1 MKPTTIASLQKCKQD
16 KKRFATITAYD
27 YSFAKLFADE
37 GINVMLVGDSLGMTV
52 QGHDSTLP
60 VTVADIAYHT
70 AAVRR
75 GAPNCLLLA
84 DLPFMAYAT
93 PEQAFEN
100 AATVMRAGAN
110 MVKIEGGEW
119 LVETV
124 QMLTERAVPVC
135 GHLGLT
141 PQSVNIFGGYK
152 VQGRGDEAGDRLLS
166 DALALEAAGAQLLVL
181 ECVPVE
187 LAKRITEA
195 LAIPVI
201 GIGAGNVTDGQI
213 LVMHDAFGITGGHIP
228 KFAKNFL
235 AETGDI
241 RAAVRQYMAEV
252 ESGVYPGEE
261 HSFPLR
267 SDVVLIIE
275 TLPLLR
281 QQIRRLRM
289 EGKRVALVPTM
300 GNLHDGHMK
309 LVDEA
314 KARAD
319 VVVVSIF
326 VNPMQFD
333 RPEDLAR
340 YPRTLQEDCEKL
352 NKRKVDLVFAP
363 SVKEIYPNGTET
375 HTYVDVPGLSTML
388 EGASRPG
395 HFRGVSTIVSK
406 LFNLVQPD
414 IACFGEKDFQ
424 QLALIRK
431 MVADMGFDIEIVGV
445 PIMRAKDG
453 LALSSRNGYL
463 TAEQRKIAPGLYK
476 VLSSIADKLQAGER
490 DLDEIIAIAGQELNE
505 KGFRSDDIQIRDAD
519 TLLEISENSK
529 RAVIL
534 VAAWL
539 GDARL
544 IDNKLVELA

>member
-1 MKPTTIASLQKCKQD
+1 M
-16 KKRFATITAYD
+16 
-27 YSFAKLFADE
+27 
-37 GINVMLVGDSLGMTV
+37 
-52 QGHDSTLP
+52 
-60 VTVADIAYHT
+60 
-70 AAVRR
+70 
-75 GAPNCLLLA
+75 
-84 DLPFMAYAT
+84 
-93 PEQAFEN
+93 
-100 AATVMRAGAN
+100 
-110 MVKIEGGEW
+110 
-119 LVETV
+119 
-124 QMLTERAVPVC
+124 
-135 GHLGLT
+135 
-141 PQSVNIFGGYK
+141 
-152 VQGRGDEAGDRLLS
+152 
-166 DALALEAAGAQLLVL
+166 
-181 ECVPVE
+181 
-187 LAKRITEA
+187 
-195 LAIPVI
+195 
-201 GIGAGNVTDGQI
+201 
-213 LVMHDAFGITGGHIP
+213 
-228 KFAKNFL
+228 
-235 AETGDI
+235 
-241 RAAVRQYMAEV
+241 
-252 ESGVYPGEE
+252 
-261 HSFPLR
+261 
-267 SDVVLIIE
+267 LIIE
-275 TLPLLR
+275 SVLLLR

-463 TAEQRKIAPGLYK
+463 TAEQRKIAPALYK

-519 TLLEISENSK
+519 TLLEIAENSK

-544 IDNKLVELA
+544 IDNKIVELA

>member
-1 MKPTTIASLQKCKQD
+1 M
-16 KKRFATITAYD
+16 
-27 YSFAKLFADE
+27 
-37 GINVMLVGDSLGMTV
+37 
-52 QGHDSTLP
+52 
-60 VTVADIAYHT
+60 
-70 AAVRR
+70 
-75 GAPNCLLLA
+75 
-84 DLPFMAYAT
+84 
-93 PEQAFEN
+93 
-100 AATVMRAGAN
+100 
-110 MVKIEGGEW
+110 
-119 LVETV
+119 
-124 QMLTERAVPVC
+124 
-135 GHLGLT
+135 
-141 PQSVNIFGGYK
+141 
-152 VQGRGDEAGDRLLS
+152 
-166 DALALEAAGAQLLVL
+166 
-181 ECVPVE
+181 
-187 LAKRITEA
+187 
-195 LAIPVI
+195 
-201 GIGAGNVTDGQI
+201 
-213 LVMHDAFGITGGHIP
+213 
-228 KFAKNFL
+228 
-235 AETGDI
+235 
-241 RAAVRQYMAEV
+241 
-252 ESGVYPGEE
+252 
-261 HSFPLR
+261 
-267 SDVVLIIE
+267 LIIE

-476 VLSSIADKLQAGER
+476 ILSSIADKLQAGER

-505 KGFRSDDIQIRDAD
+505 KCFRADDIQIRDAD
-519 TLLEISENSK
+519 TLLEVSETSK

-544 IDNKLVELA
+544 IDNKIVELA

>member
-1 MKPTTIASLQKCKQD
+1 M
-16 KKRFATITAYD
+16 
-27 YSFAKLFADE
+27 
-37 GINVMLVGDSLGMTV
+37 
-52 QGHDSTLP
+52 
-60 VTVADIAYHT
+60 
-70 AAVRR
+70 
-75 GAPNCLLLA
+75 
-84 DLPFMAYAT
+84 
-93 PEQAFEN
+93 
-100 AATVMRAGAN
+100 
-110 MVKIEGGEW
+110 
-119 LVETV
+119 
-124 QMLTERAVPVC
+124 
-135 GHLGLT
+135 
-141 PQSVNIFGGYK
+141 
-152 VQGRGDEAGDRLLS
+152 
-166 DALALEAAGAQLLVL
+166 
-181 ECVPVE
+181 
-187 LAKRITEA
+187 
-195 LAIPVI
+195 
-201 GIGAGNVTDGQI
+201 
-213 LVMHDAFGITGGHIP
+213 
-228 KFAKNFL
+228 
-235 AETGDI
+235 
-241 RAAVRQYMAEV
+241 
-252 ESGVYPGEE
+252 
-261 HSFPLR
+261 
-267 SDVVLIIE
+267 LIIE

-431 MVADMGFDIEIVGV
+431 MVADMGFDIEIVDV

-476 VLSSIADKLQAGER
+476 VLSSIADKLQVGER
-490 DLDEIIAIAGQELNE
+490 DLDEIITIAGQELNE
-505 KGFRSDDIQIRDAD
+505 KGFRADDIQIRDAD
-519 TLLEISENSK
+519 TLLEVSETSK

-544 IDNKLVELA
+544 IDNKIVELV

>member
-1 MKPTTIASLQKCKQD
+1 M
-16 KKRFATITAYD
+16 
-27 YSFAKLFADE
+27 
-37 GINVMLVGDSLGMTV
+37 
-52 QGHDSTLP
+52 
-60 VTVADIAYHT
+60 
-70 AAVRR
+70 
-75 GAPNCLLLA
+75 
-84 DLPFMAYAT
+84 
-93 PEQAFEN
+93 
-100 AATVMRAGAN
+100 
-110 MVKIEGGEW
+110 
-119 LVETV
+119 
-124 QMLTERAVPVC
+124 
-135 GHLGLT
+135 
-141 PQSVNIFGGYK
+141 
-152 VQGRGDEAGDRLLS
+152 
-166 DALALEAAGAQLLVL
+166 
-181 ECVPVE
+181 
-187 LAKRITEA
+187 
-195 LAIPVI
+195 
-201 GIGAGNVTDGQI
+201 
-213 LVMHDAFGITGGHIP
+213 
-228 KFAKNFL
+228 
-235 AETGDI
+235 
-241 RAAVRQYMAEV
+241 
-252 ESGVYPGEE
+252 
-261 HSFPLR
+261 
-267 SDVVLIIE
+267 LIIE

-544 IDNKLVELA
+544 IDNEMVELA

>member
-1 MKPTTIASLQKCKQD
+1 M
-16 KKRFATITAYD
+16 
-27 YSFAKLFADE
+27 
-37 GINVMLVGDSLGMTV
+37 
-52 QGHDSTLP
+52 
-60 VTVADIAYHT
+60 
-70 AAVRR
+70 
-75 GAPNCLLLA
+75 
-84 DLPFMAYAT
+84 
-93 PEQAFEN
+93 
-100 AATVMRAGAN
+100 
-110 MVKIEGGEW
+110 
-119 LVETV
+119 
-124 QMLTERAVPVC
+124 
-135 GHLGLT
+135 
-141 PQSVNIFGGYK
+141 
-152 VQGRGDEAGDRLLS
+152 
-166 DALALEAAGAQLLVL
+166 
-181 ECVPVE
+181 
-187 LAKRITEA
+187 
-195 LAIPVI
+195 
-201 GIGAGNVTDGQI
+201 
-213 LVMHDAFGITGGHIP
+213 
-228 KFAKNFL
+228 
-235 AETGDI
+235 
-241 RAAVRQYMAEV
+241 
-252 ESGVYPGEE
+252 
-261 HSFPLR
+261 
-267 SDVVLIIE
+267 LIIE

-534 VAAWL
+534 VASWL

-544 IDNKLVELA
+544 IDNKMVELA

>member
-1 MKPTTIASLQKCKQD
+1 M
-16 KKRFATITAYD
+16 
-27 YSFAKLFADE
+27 
-37 GINVMLVGDSLGMTV
+37 
-52 QGHDSTLP
+52 
-60 VTVADIAYHT
+60 
-70 AAVRR
+70 
-75 GAPNCLLLA
+75 
-84 DLPFMAYAT
+84 
-93 PEQAFEN
+93 
-100 AATVMRAGAN
+100 
-110 MVKIEGGEW
+110 
-119 LVETV
+119 
-124 QMLTERAVPVC
+124 
-135 GHLGLT
+135 
-141 PQSVNIFGGYK
+141 
-152 VQGRGDEAGDRLLS
+152 
-166 DALALEAAGAQLLVL
+166 
-181 ECVPVE
+181 
-187 LAKRITEA
+187 
-195 LAIPVI
+195 
-201 GIGAGNVTDGQI
+201 
-213 LVMHDAFGITGGHIP
+213 
-228 KFAKNFL
+228 
-235 AETGDI
+235 
-241 RAAVRQYMAEV
+241 
-252 ESGVYPGEE
+252 
-261 HSFPLR
+261 
-267 SDVVLIIE
+267 LIIE

-431 MVADMGFDIEIVGV
+431 MGADMGFDIEIIGV

-519 TLLEISENSK
+519 TLLEVSENSK

>member
-1 MKPTTIASLQKCKQD
+1 M
-16 KKRFATITAYD
+16 
-27 YSFAKLFADE
+27 
-37 GINVMLVGDSLGMTV
+37 
-52 QGHDSTLP
+52 
-60 VTVADIAYHT
+60 
-70 AAVRR
+70 
-75 GAPNCLLLA
+75 
-84 DLPFMAYAT
+84 
-93 PEQAFEN
+93 
-100 AATVMRAGAN
+100 
-110 MVKIEGGEW
+110 
-119 LVETV
+119 
-124 QMLTERAVPVC
+124 
-135 GHLGLT
+135 
-141 PQSVNIFGGYK
+141 
-152 VQGRGDEAGDRLLS
+152 
-166 DALALEAAGAQLLVL
+166 
-181 ECVPVE
+181 
-187 LAKRITEA
+187 
-195 LAIPVI
+195 
-201 GIGAGNVTDGQI
+201 
-213 LVMHDAFGITGGHIP
+213 
-228 KFAKNFL
+228 
-235 AETGDI
+235 
-241 RAAVRQYMAEV
+241 
-252 ESGVYPGEE
+252 
-261 HSFPLR
+261 
-267 SDVVLIIE
+267 LIIE

-388 EGASRPG
+388 EGDSRPG

-505 KGFRSDDIQIRDAD
+505 KGFRADDIQIRDAD
-519 TLLEISENSK
+519 TLLEVSETSK

-544 IDNKLVELA
+544 IDNKIVELA

>member
-1 MKPTTIASLQKCKQD
+1 M
-16 KKRFATITAYD
+16 
-27 YSFAKLFADE
+27 
-37 GINVMLVGDSLGMTV
+37 
-52 QGHDSTLP
+52 
-60 VTVADIAYHT
+60 
-70 AAVRR
+70 
-75 GAPNCLLLA
+75 
-84 DLPFMAYAT
+84 
-93 PEQAFEN
+93 
-100 AATVMRAGAN
+100 
-110 MVKIEGGEW
+110 
-119 LVETV
+119 
-124 QMLTERAVPVC
+124 
-135 GHLGLT
+135 
-141 PQSVNIFGGYK
+141 
-152 VQGRGDEAGDRLLS
+152 
-166 DALALEAAGAQLLVL
+166 
-181 ECVPVE
+181 
-187 LAKRITEA
+187 
-195 LAIPVI
+195 
-201 GIGAGNVTDGQI
+201 
-213 LVMHDAFGITGGHIP
+213 
-228 KFAKNFL
+228 
-235 AETGDI
+235 
-241 RAAVRQYMAEV
+241 
-252 ESGVYPGEE
+252 
-261 HSFPLR
+261 
-267 SDVVLIIE
+267 LIIE

-414 IACFGEKDFQ
+414 IASFGEKDFQ

-431 MVADMGFDIEIVGV
+431 MVADMGFDIEIIGV

-463 TAEQRKIAPGLYK
+463 TAEQRKIAPALYK

-505 KGFRSDDIQIRDAD
+505 KGFRADDIQIRDAD
-519 TLLEISENSK
+519 TLLEVSENSK

-544 IDNKLVELA
+544 IDNKMVELA

>member
-1 MKPTTIASLQKCKQD
+1 M
-16 KKRFATITAYD
+16 
-27 YSFAKLFADE
+27 
-37 GINVMLVGDSLGMTV
+37 
-52 QGHDSTLP
+52 
-60 VTVADIAYHT
+60 
-70 AAVRR
+70 
-75 GAPNCLLLA
+75 
-84 DLPFMAYAT
+84 
-93 PEQAFEN
+93 
-100 AATVMRAGAN
+100 
-110 MVKIEGGEW
+110 
-119 LVETV
+119 
-124 QMLTERAVPVC
+124 
-135 GHLGLT
+135 
-141 PQSVNIFGGYK
+141 
-152 VQGRGDEAGDRLLS
+152 
-166 DALALEAAGAQLLVL
+166 
-181 ECVPVE
+181 
-187 LAKRITEA
+187 
-195 LAIPVI
+195 
-201 GIGAGNVTDGQI
+201 
-213 LVMHDAFGITGGHIP
+213 
-228 KFAKNFL
+228 
-235 AETGDI
+235 
-241 RAAVRQYMAEV
+241 
-252 ESGVYPGEE
+252 
-261 HSFPLR
+261 
-267 SDVVLIIE
+267 LIIE

-333 RPEDLAR
+333 RPEDLAC

-431 MVADMGFDIEIVGV
+431 MVADMGFDIEIIGV

-505 KGFRSDDIQIRDAD
+505 KGFRADDIQIRDAD
-519 TLLEISENSK
+519 TLLEVSENSK

-544 IDNKLVELA
+544 IDNKMVELA

>member
-1 MKPTTIASLQKCKQD
+1 M
-16 KKRFATITAYD
+16 
-27 YSFAKLFADE
+27 
-37 GINVMLVGDSLGMTV
+37 
-52 QGHDSTLP
+52 
-60 VTVADIAYHT
+60 
-70 AAVRR
+70 
-75 GAPNCLLLA
+75 
-84 DLPFMAYAT
+84 
-93 PEQAFEN
+93 
-100 AATVMRAGAN
+100 
-110 MVKIEGGEW
+110 
-119 LVETV
+119 
-124 QMLTERAVPVC
+124 
-135 GHLGLT
+135 
-141 PQSVNIFGGYK
+141 
-152 VQGRGDEAGDRLLS
+152 
-166 DALALEAAGAQLLVL
+166 
-181 ECVPVE
+181 
-187 LAKRITEA
+187 
-195 LAIPVI
+195 
-201 GIGAGNVTDGQI
+201 
-213 LVMHDAFGITGGHIP
+213 
-228 KFAKNFL
+228 
-235 AETGDI
+235 
-241 RAAVRQYMAEV
+241 
-252 ESGVYPGEE
+252 
-261 HSFPLR
+261 
-267 SDVVLIIE
+267 LIIE

-314 KARAD
+314 KTRAD

-333 RPEDLAR
+333 RPEDLVR

-363 SVKEIYPNGTET
+363 SVKDIYPNGTET

-490 DLDEIIAIAGQELNE
+490 DLDEIVAIAGQELNE
-505 KGFRSDDIQIRDAD
+505 KGFRADDIQIRDAD
-519 TLLEISENSK
+519 TLLEVSENSK
-529 RAVIL
+529 RVVIL

-544 IDNKLVELA
+544 IDNKIVELA

>member
-1 MKPTTIASLQKCKQD
+1 M
-16 KKRFATITAYD
+16 
-27 YSFAKLFADE
+27 
-37 GINVMLVGDSLGMTV
+37 
-52 QGHDSTLP
+52 
-60 VTVADIAYHT
+60 
-70 AAVRR
+70 
-75 GAPNCLLLA
+75 
-84 DLPFMAYAT
+84 
-93 PEQAFEN
+93 
-100 AATVMRAGAN
+100 
-110 MVKIEGGEW
+110 
-119 LVETV
+119 
-124 QMLTERAVPVC
+124 
-135 GHLGLT
+135 
-141 PQSVNIFGGYK
+141 
-152 VQGRGDEAGDRLLS
+152 
-166 DALALEAAGAQLLVL
+166 
-181 ECVPVE
+181 
-187 LAKRITEA
+187 
-195 LAIPVI
+195 
-201 GIGAGNVTDGQI
+201 
-213 LVMHDAFGITGGHIP
+213 
-228 KFAKNFL
+228 
-235 AETGDI
+235 
-241 RAAVRQYMAEV
+241 
-252 ESGVYPGEE
+252 
-261 HSFPLR
+261 
-267 SDVVLIIE
+267 LIIE

-300 GNLHDGHMK
+300 GNLHNGHMK

-505 KGFRSDDIQIRDAD
+505 KGFRADDIQIRDAD
-519 TLLEISENSK
+519 TLLEVSETSK

-544 IDNKLVELA
+544 IDNKMVELA

>member
-1 MKPTTIASLQKCKQD
+1 M
-16 KKRFATITAYD
+16 
-27 YSFAKLFADE
+27 
-37 GINVMLVGDSLGMTV
+37 
-52 QGHDSTLP
+52 
-60 VTVADIAYHT
+60 
-70 AAVRR
+70 
-75 GAPNCLLLA
+75 
-84 DLPFMAYAT
+84 
-93 PEQAFEN
+93 
-100 AATVMRAGAN
+100 
-110 MVKIEGGEW
+110 
-119 LVETV
+119 
-124 QMLTERAVPVC
+124 
-135 GHLGLT
+135 
-141 PQSVNIFGGYK
+141 
-152 VQGRGDEAGDRLLS
+152 
-166 DALALEAAGAQLLVL
+166 
-181 ECVPVE
+181 
-187 LAKRITEA
+187 
-195 LAIPVI
+195 
-201 GIGAGNVTDGQI
+201 
-213 LVMHDAFGITGGHIP
+213 
-228 KFAKNFL
+228 
-235 AETGDI
+235 
-241 RAAVRQYMAEV
+241 
-252 ESGVYPGEE
+252 
-261 HSFPLR
+261 
-267 SDVVLIIE
+267 LIIE

-431 MVADMGFDIEIVGV
+431 MVADMGFDIEIIGV

-519 TLLEISENSK
+519 TLLEVSENSK

-544 IDNKLVELA
+544 IDNKMVELA

>member
-1 MKPTTIASLQKCKQD
+1 M
-16 KKRFATITAYD
+16 
-27 YSFAKLFADE
+27 
-37 GINVMLVGDSLGMTV
+37 
-52 QGHDSTLP
+52 
-60 VTVADIAYHT
+60 
-70 AAVRR
+70 
-75 GAPNCLLLA
+75 
-84 DLPFMAYAT
+84 
-93 PEQAFEN
+93 
-100 AATVMRAGAN
+100 
-110 MVKIEGGEW
+110 
-119 LVETV
+119 
-124 QMLTERAVPVC
+124 
-135 GHLGLT
+135 
-141 PQSVNIFGGYK
+141 
-152 VQGRGDEAGDRLLS
+152 
-166 DALALEAAGAQLLVL
+166 
-181 ECVPVE
+181 
-187 LAKRITEA
+187 
-195 LAIPVI
+195 
-201 GIGAGNVTDGQI
+201 
-213 LVMHDAFGITGGHIP
+213 
-228 KFAKNFL
+228 
-235 AETGDI
+235 
-241 RAAVRQYMAEV
+241 
-252 ESGVYPGEE
+252 
-261 HSFPLR
+261 
-267 SDVVLIIE
+267 LIIE

-505 KGFRSDDIQIRDAD
+505 KGFRADDIQIRDAD
-519 TLLEISENSK
+519 TLLEVTENSK

-544 IDNKLVELA
+544 IDNKIVELA

>member
-1 MKPTTIASLQKCKQD
+1 M
-16 KKRFATITAYD
+16 
-27 YSFAKLFADE
+27 
-37 GINVMLVGDSLGMTV
+37 
-52 QGHDSTLP
+52 
-60 VTVADIAYHT
+60 
-70 AAVRR
+70 
-75 GAPNCLLLA
+75 
-84 DLPFMAYAT
+84 
-93 PEQAFEN
+93 
-100 AATVMRAGAN
+100 
-110 MVKIEGGEW
+110 
-119 LVETV
+119 
-124 QMLTERAVPVC
+124 
-135 GHLGLT
+135 
-141 PQSVNIFGGYK
+141 
-152 VQGRGDEAGDRLLS
+152 
-166 DALALEAAGAQLLVL
+166 
-181 ECVPVE
+181 
-187 LAKRITEA
+187 
-195 LAIPVI
+195 
-201 GIGAGNVTDGQI
+201 
-213 LVMHDAFGITGGHIP
+213 
-228 KFAKNFL
+228 
-235 AETGDI
+235 
-241 RAAVRQYMAEV
+241 
-252 ESGVYPGEE
+252 
-261 HSFPLR
+261 
-267 SDVVLIIE
+267 LIIE

-281 QQIRRLRM
+281 QQVRRLRM

-490 DLDEIIAIAGQELNE
+490 DLDEIITIAGQELNE
-505 KGFRSDDIQIRDAD
+505 KGFRADDIQIRDAD
-519 TLLEISENSK
+519 TLLEVSETSK

-544 IDNKLVELA
+544 IDNKMVELA

>member
-1 MKPTTIASLQKCKQD
+1 M
-16 KKRFATITAYD
+16 
-27 YSFAKLFADE
+27 
-37 GINVMLVGDSLGMTV
+37 
-52 QGHDSTLP
+52 
-60 VTVADIAYHT
+60 
-70 AAVRR
+70 
-75 GAPNCLLLA
+75 
-84 DLPFMAYAT
+84 
-93 PEQAFEN
+93 
-100 AATVMRAGAN
+100 
-110 MVKIEGGEW
+110 
-119 LVETV
+119 
-124 QMLTERAVPVC
+124 
-135 GHLGLT
+135 
-141 PQSVNIFGGYK
+141 
-152 VQGRGDEAGDRLLS
+152 
-166 DALALEAAGAQLLVL
+166 
-181 ECVPVE
+181 
-187 LAKRITEA
+187 
-195 LAIPVI
+195 
-201 GIGAGNVTDGQI
+201 
-213 LVMHDAFGITGGHIP
+213 
-228 KFAKNFL
+228 
-235 AETGDI
+235 
-241 RAAVRQYMAEV
+241 
-252 ESGVYPGEE
+252 
-261 HSFPLR
+261 
-267 SDVVLIIE
+267 LIIE

-281 QQIRRLRM
+281 RQIRRLRM

-352 NKRKVDLVFAP
+352 NKRRVDLVFAP

-431 MVADMGFDIEIVGV
+431 MVADMGFDIEIIGV

-505 KGFRSDDIQIRDAD
+505 KGFRADDIQIRDAD
-519 TLLEISENSK
+519 TLLEVSENSK

-544 IDNKLVELA
+544 IDNKMVELA

>member
-1 MKPTTIASLQKCKQD
+1 M
-16 KKRFATITAYD
+16 
-27 YSFAKLFADE
+27 
-37 GINVMLVGDSLGMTV
+37 
-52 QGHDSTLP
+52 
-60 VTVADIAYHT
+60 
-70 AAVRR
+70 
-75 GAPNCLLLA
+75 
-84 DLPFMAYAT
+84 
-93 PEQAFEN
+93 
-100 AATVMRAGAN
+100 
-110 MVKIEGGEW
+110 
-119 LVETV
+119 
-124 QMLTERAVPVC
+124 
-135 GHLGLT
+135 
-141 PQSVNIFGGYK
+141 
-152 VQGRGDEAGDRLLS
+152 
-166 DALALEAAGAQLLVL
+166 
-181 ECVPVE
+181 
-187 LAKRITEA
+187 
-195 LAIPVI
+195 
-201 GIGAGNVTDGQI
+201 
-213 LVMHDAFGITGGHIP
+213 
-228 KFAKNFL
+228 
-235 AETGDI
+235 
-241 RAAVRQYMAEV
+241 
-252 ESGVYPGEE
+252 
-261 HSFPLR
+261 
-267 SDVVLIIE
+267 LIIE

-340 YPRTLQEDCEKL
+340 YPRTLQEVCEKL

-490 DLDEIIAIAGQELNE
+490 DLDEIITIAGQELNE
-505 KGFRSDDIQIRDAD
+505 KGFRADDIQIRDAD
-519 TLLEISENSK
+519 TLLEVSETSK

-544 IDNKLVELA
+544 IDNKMVELA

>member
-1 MKPTTIASLQKCKQD
+1 M
-16 KKRFATITAYD
+16 
-27 YSFAKLFADE
+27 
-37 GINVMLVGDSLGMTV
+37 
-52 QGHDSTLP
+52 
-60 VTVADIAYHT
+60 
-70 AAVRR
+70 
-75 GAPNCLLLA
+75 
-84 DLPFMAYAT
+84 
-93 PEQAFEN
+93 
-100 AATVMRAGAN
+100 
-110 MVKIEGGEW
+110 
-119 LVETV
+119 
-124 QMLTERAVPVC
+124 
-135 GHLGLT
+135 
-141 PQSVNIFGGYK
+141 
-152 VQGRGDEAGDRLLS
+152 
-166 DALALEAAGAQLLVL
+166 
-181 ECVPVE
+181 
-187 LAKRITEA
+187 
-195 LAIPVI
+195 
-201 GIGAGNVTDGQI
+201 
-213 LVMHDAFGITGGHIP
+213 
-228 KFAKNFL
+228 
-235 AETGDI
+235 
-241 RAAVRQYMAEV
+241 
-252 ESGVYPGEE
+252 
-261 HSFPLR
+261 
-267 SDVVLIIE
+267 LIIE

-414 IACFGEKDFQ
+414 IACFGEKDLQ

-431 MVADMGFDIEIVGV
+431 MDADKGFDIEIVGV

>member
-1 MKPTTIASLQKCKQD
+1 M
-16 KKRFATITAYD
+16 
-27 YSFAKLFADE
+27 
-37 GINVMLVGDSLGMTV
+37 
-52 QGHDSTLP
+52 
-60 VTVADIAYHT
+60 
-70 AAVRR
+70 
-75 GAPNCLLLA
+75 
-84 DLPFMAYAT
+84 
-93 PEQAFEN
+93 
-100 AATVMRAGAN
+100 
-110 MVKIEGGEW
+110 
-119 LVETV
+119 
-124 QMLTERAVPVC
+124 
-135 GHLGLT
+135 
-141 PQSVNIFGGYK
+141 
-152 VQGRGDEAGDRLLS
+152 
-166 DALALEAAGAQLLVL
+166 
-181 ECVPVE
+181 
-187 LAKRITEA
+187 
-195 LAIPVI
+195 
-201 GIGAGNVTDGQI
+201 
-213 LVMHDAFGITGGHIP
+213 
-228 KFAKNFL
+228 
-235 AETGDI
+235 
-241 RAAVRQYMAEV
+241 
-252 ESGVYPGEE
+252 
-261 HSFPLR
+261 
-267 SDVVLIIE
+267 LIIE

-463 TAEQRKIAPGLYK
+463 TAGQRKIAPGLYK

-490 DLDEIIAIAGQELNE
+490 DLDEIITIAGQELNE
-505 KGFRSDDIQIRDAD
+505 KGFRADDIQIRDAD
-519 TLLEISENSK
+519 TLLEVSETSK

-544 IDNKLVELA
+544 IDNKMVELA

>member
-1 MKPTTIASLQKCKQD
+1 M
-16 KKRFATITAYD
+16 
-27 YSFAKLFADE
+27 
-37 GINVMLVGDSLGMTV
+37 
-52 QGHDSTLP
+52 
-60 VTVADIAYHT
+60 
-70 AAVRR
+70 
-75 GAPNCLLLA
+75 
-84 DLPFMAYAT
+84 
-93 PEQAFEN
+93 
-100 AATVMRAGAN
+100 
-110 MVKIEGGEW
+110 
-119 LVETV
+119 
-124 QMLTERAVPVC
+124 
-135 GHLGLT
+135 
-141 PQSVNIFGGYK
+141 
-152 VQGRGDEAGDRLLS
+152 
-166 DALALEAAGAQLLVL
+166 
-181 ECVPVE
+181 
-187 LAKRITEA
+187 
-195 LAIPVI
+195 
-201 GIGAGNVTDGQI
+201 
-213 LVMHDAFGITGGHIP
+213 
-228 KFAKNFL
+228 
-235 AETGDI
+235 
-241 RAAVRQYMAEV
+241 
-252 ESGVYPGEE
+252 
-261 HSFPLR
+261 
-267 SDVVLIIE
+267 LIIE

-319 VVVVSIF
+319 VVIVSIF

-505 KGFRSDDIQIRDAD
+505 KGFRADDIQIRDAD
-519 TLLEISENSK
+519 TLLEIAENSK

-544 IDNKLVELA
+544 IDNKMVELA